1 MSFQVLA
8 VNAGSSSLKF
18 CLFNADPAGLDRRLA
33 GRFERLGEATA
44 FQFELD
50 GAEGGA
56 RLTGVADH
64 AAAIR
69 YLLDWL
75 GPRLDKDRAL
85 IAGHRI
91 VHGGDKF
98 VAPTRVDDRVFTALQ
113 GLSALAPLHQPTGL
127 LAIEALSKAAP
138 AVPQVACFDTAFHAA
153 HAKTARLFALP
164 ARFYEQGIRRYG
176 FHGLSYESIAAELAE
191 REPELARGRLII
203 AHLGNG
209 ASLCALQNGQSVD
222 SSMGFSTLD
231 GLMMGTRCGSIDA
244 GALLYL
250 LESGQMTPA
259 GLSEL
264 LYRRAGLLGVSGIS
278 RDMREL
284 LASGAASAAEAV
296 DLFVYHVIRAAGGL
310 IALLKGLDGLV
321 FTGGIG
327 EHQPE
332 IRRRVSAGLD
342 WLGLKLD
349 TRANRGNRRVIS
361 EPASRIAL
369 RVIPADEE
377 RLIARHT
384 LRTIN
389 STTPANDRETTWH
402 AST

>member
-1 MSFQVLA
+1 MSRQILVI
-8 VNAGSSSLKF
+8 NAGSSSLKF
-18 CLFNADPAGLDRRLA
+18 CLFNVEQAGLERRLT
-33 GRFERLGEATA
+33 GRFARLGEDTA

-64 AAAIR
+64 AAAVH

-75 GPRLDKDRAL
+75 GPRLDKDRTL

-98 VAPTRVDDRVFTALQ
+98 FAPTRIDHKVFSTLR
-113 GLSALAPLHQPTGL
+113 GLTALAPLHQPAGL

-153 HAKTARLFALP
+153 HAKTAQLYALP
-164 ARFYEQGIRRYG
+164 MRFYEQGIRRYG
-176 FHGLSYESIAAELAE
+176 FHGLSYESIAADLAGT
-191 REPELARGRLII
+191 EPELAKGRLII

-209 ASLCALQNGQSVD
+209 ASLCALKNGQSVD

-244 GALLYL
+244 GVLLYL
-250 LESGQMTPA
+250 LETGKMTPA
-259 GLSEL
+259 QLSEL
-264 LYRRAGLLGVSGIS
+264 LYRQAGLLGVSGLS

-284 LASGAASAAEAV
+284 LKSRAGSAAEAV
-296 DLFVYHVIRAAGGL
+296 ELFVYRVIGAAGGL

-327 EHQPE
+327 ENQPE
-332 IRRRVSAGLD
+332 IRRRVCAGLD
-342 WLGLKLD
+342 WLGMKLD
-349 TRANRGNRRVIS
+349 TEANRQNRRVIS
-361 EPASRIAL
+361 EPASRIAA

-384 LRTIN
+384 LQTIN
-389 STTPANDRETTWH
+389 SQGNSA
-402 AST
+402 

>member
-18 CLFNADPAGLDRRLA
+18 CLFNADQAGLDRRLA

-56 RLTGVADH
+56 RLAGVADH

-91 VHGGDKF
+91 VHGGAKF
-98 VAPTRVDDRVFTALQ
+98 VAPTRVDDRVLAALQ
-113 GLSALAPLHQPTGL
+113 GLSALAPLHQPAGL

-250 LESGQMTPA
+250 LETGQLTPA

-278 RDMREL
+278 RDMR
-284 LASGAASAAEAV
+284 V
-296 DLFVYHVIRAAGGL
+296 DLFVYRVIRAAGGL

-349 TRANRGNRRVIS
+349 TRANRDNQRVIS
-361 EPASRIAL
+361 TPASRIAL

-384 LRTIN
+384 LQTIN
-389 STTPANDRETTWH
+389 STTPANDGETP
-402 AST
+402 

>member
-18 CLFNADPAGLDRRLA
+18 CLFNANQAGLDRRLA
-33 GRFERLGEATA
+33 GRFERLGEDTA

-56 RLTGVADH
+56 RLAGVADH
-64 AAAIR
+64 AAAVH

-75 GPRLDKDRAL
+75 GPRLDKDRTL

-98 VAPTRVDDRVFTALQ
+98 FAPALVDNEVFSALQ
-113 GLSALAPLHQPTGL
+113 GLSALAPLHQPAGL

-153 HAKTARLFALP
+153 HAKTAQLYALP
-164 ARFYEQGIRRYG
+164 MRFYEQGIRRYG
-176 FHGLSYESIAAELAE
+176 FHGLSYESIAADLAGS
-191 REPELARGRLII
+191 EPELAKGRLII

-209 ASLCALQNGQSVD
+209 ASLCALKNGQSVD

-244 GALLYL
+244 GVLLYL
-250 LESGQMTPA
+250 LETGKMTPA
-259 GLSEL
+259 RLSEL
-264 LYRRAGLLGVSGIS
+264 LYRQAGLLGVSGLS

-284 LASGAASAAEAV
+284 LKSGAGSAAEAV
-296 DLFVYHVIRAAGGL
+296 ELFVYRVIGAAGGL

-327 EHQPE
+327 ENQPE

-342 WLGLKLD
+342 WLGMKLD
-349 TRANRGNRRVIS
+349 TEANRHNRRVIS
-361 EPASRIAL
+361 EPASRIAA

-377 RLIARHT
+377 RLIAGHT
-384 LRTIN
+384 LQTIN
-389 STTPANDRETTWH
+389 SRGNSA
-402 AST
+402 

>member
-18 CLFNADPAGLDRRLA
+18 CLFNADQAGLDRRLA

-44 FQFELD
+44 FQFERD
-50 GAEGGA
+50 GARGGA
-56 RLTGVADH
+56 RLAGVGDH

-75 GPRLDKDRAL
+75 GPRLDKDRSL

-98 VAPTRVDDRVFTALQ
+98 VAPTRVDDEVLAALQ
-113 GLSALAPLHQPTGL
+113 GLSALAPLHQPAGL
-127 LAIEALSKAAP
+127 LAIEALSRAAP

-191 REPELARGRLII
+191 REPALAERRLII

-209 ASLCALQNGQSVD
+209 ASLCALRNGRSVD

-250 LESGQMTPA
+250 LETGQMTPA

-284 LASGAASAAEAV
+284 LASEAGSAAEAV
-296 DLFVYHVIRAAGGL
+296 DLFIYHVIRAAGGL

-332 IRRRVSAGLD
+332 IRRRVSAGLE

-349 TRANRGNRRVIS
+349 TRANQGNRRIIS
-361 EPASRIAL
+361 EPASRIAA

-384 LRTIN
+384 LQTIN
-389 STTPANDRETTWH
+389 STTPANDQETT
-402 AST
+402 

>member
-18 CLFNADPAGLDRRLA
+18 CLFNADQAGLDRRLA

-56 RLTGVADH
+56 RLDGVADH

-75 GPRLDKDRAL
+75 GPRLDKDRGL

-98 VAPTRVDDRVFTALQ
+98 VAPTRVDDRVLAALQ
-113 GLSALAPLHQPTGL
+113 GLSALAPLHQPAGL

-153 HAKTARLFALP
+153 QPKTARLFALP

-176 FHGLSYESIAAELAE
+176 FHGLSYESIAAELAG
-191 REPELARGRLII
+191 REPALAQGRLLI

-209 ASLCALQNGQSVD
+209 ASLCALRDGRSID

-250 LESGQMTPA
+250 LETGQMTPA

-284 LASGAASAAEAV
+284 LASEAGSAAEAV

-349 TRANRGNRRVIS
+349 TQANRANRRVIS
-361 EPASRIAL
+361 APASRIAL

-389 STTPANDRETTWH
+389 STTPANDQETP
-402 AST
+402 

>member
-1 MSFQVLA
+1 MSRQILVI
-8 VNAGSSSLKF
+8 NAGSSSVKF
-18 CLFNADPAGLDRRLA
+18 CLFNADQAGLDRRLT
-33 GRFERLGEATA
+33 GRFERLGEDTA

-64 AAAIR
+64 AAAVH

-75 GPRLDKDRAL
+75 GPRLDKDRTL

-98 VAPTRVDDRVFTALQ
+98 FAPTLIDHKVFSALR
-113 GLSALAPLHQPTGL
+113 GLTALAPLHQPAGL

-153 HAKTARLFALP
+153 HAKTAQLYALP
-164 ARFYEQGIRRYG
+164 MRFYEQGIRRYG
-176 FHGLSYESIAAELAE
+176 FHGLSYESIAADLAGT
-191 REPELARGRLII
+191 EPELAKGRLII

-209 ASLCALQNGQSVD
+209 ASLCALKNGQSVD

-250 LESGQMTPA
+250 LETGKMTPA
-259 GLSEL
+259 RLSEL
-264 LYRRAGLLGVSGIS
+264 LYRQAGLLGVSGLS

-284 LASGAASAAEAV
+284 LASEAGSAAEAV
-296 DLFVYHVIRAAGGL
+296 DLFVYCVIRAAGGL

-349 TRANRGNRRVIS
+349 TEANRQNRLVIS
-361 EPASRIAL
+361 EPASRIAA

-384 LRTIN
+384 LQTIN
-389 STTPANDRETTWH
+389 SQGNSA
-402 AST
+402 

>member
-18 CLFNADPAGLDRRLA
+18 CLFNADQAGLDRRLA

-56 RLTGVADH
+56 RLAGVGDH
-64 AAAIR
+64 AAAIH

-98 VAPTRVDDRVFTALQ
+98 VAPTRVDDQVLAALQ
-113 GLSALAPLHQPTGL
+113 GLSALAPLHQPAGL

-209 ASLCALQNGQSVD
+209 ASLCVLRNGQSVD

-250 LESGQMTPA
+250 LETGQMTPA

-284 LASGAASAAEAV
+284 LASEAGSAAEAI
-296 DLFVYHVIRAAGGL
+296 DLFIYHVIRAAGGL

-361 EPASRIAL
+361 APASRIAA

-389 STTPANDRETTWH
+389 STTPANDRETT
-402 AST
+402 

>member
-18 CLFNADPAGLDRRLA
+18 CLFNADQAGLDRRLA
-33 GRFERLGEATA
+33 GRFERLGEAAA
-44 FQFELD
+44 FQFELN
-50 GAEGGA
+50 GTKGGA
-56 RLTGVADH
+56 RLAGVGDH

-75 GPRLDKDRAL
+75 GPRLDKDRTL

-98 VAPTRVDDRVFTALQ
+98 VAPTRVDGEVLAALQ
-113 GLSALAPLHQPTGL
+113 GLSALAPLHQPAGL

-176 FHGLSYESIAAELAE
+176 FHGLSYESIAAELAK

-209 ASLCALQNGQSVD
+209 ASLCALRNGQSVD

-284 LASGAASAAEAV
+284 LASEAGSAAEAV
-296 DLFVYHVIRAAGGL
+296 DLFIYHVIRAAGGL

-349 TRANRGNRRVIS
+349 TRANRDNRRVIS
-361 EPASRIAL
+361 APASRIAV

-389 STTPANDRETTWH
+389 STTPANDRETT
-402 AST
+402 